1 MRQLFTIFSSLLLLA
16 AVACGNDEGF
26 VIKCEIEGLGTR
38 GLEMVYMTRGGVSRA
53 SFHPVDGKVE
63 LRGASDQPTLVEVY
77 ELDGSLLFSCVAA
90 DGDRM
95 KLKMKLDDP
104 SSLSVTGQ
112 DATRDYS
119 AFVAQHDSIL
129 THGSDAEVNRLI
141 ADAVR
146 SNPSS
151 MASTLL
157 MVTRVRTA
165 GYELQAD
172 SLLNEIAPEARPA
185 LLAASYASTVGEQ
198 VTTSARGEVKSFT
211 IRTGLDSLGHDT
223 IVRYVPSQ
231 QSYSLLA
238 FTDSRKPDSI
248 ISRLRNLR
256 KSLGKRRLKIIE
268 ISLTG
273 DSAMWRASVK
283 GDSMNWFQAWAPG
296 STAAREIRRLAVP
309 RAPFYIVADSTGTQ
323 LYRGTSAY
331 SADTLI
337 RSRALPKTDTTAEN
351 DSTAKAPAAN

>member
-1 MRQLFTIFSSLLLLA
+1 M
-16 AVACGNDEGF
+16 
-26 VIKCEIEGLGTR
+26 
-38 GLEMVYMTRGGVSRA
+38 
-53 SFHPVDGKVE
+53 
-63 LRGASDQPTLVEVY
+63 
-77 ELDGSLLFSCVAA
+77 
-90 DGDRM
+90 
-95 KLKMKLDDP
+95 
-104 SSLSVTGQ
+104 
-112 DATRDYS
+112 
-119 AFVAQHDSIL
+119 
-129 THGSDAEVNRLI
+129 
-141 ADAVR
+141 
-146 SNPSS
+146 
-151 MASTLL
+151 
-157 MVTRVRTA
+157 
-165 GYELQAD
+165 
-172 SLLNEIAPEARPA
+172 
-185 LLAASYASTVGEQ
+185 
-198 VTTSARGEVKSFT
+198 
-211 IRTGLDSLGHDT
+211 
-223 IVRYVPSQ
+223 RYVPSQ

-331 SADTLI
+331 SAYTLI
-337 RSRALPKTDTTAEN
+337 RSRALPKTDPTAEN